1 MSDQLQPDLDR
12 LQTEGIPVDI
22 TFEQGRSVL
31 QGLDANAG
39 EIEANVGLVRAERSQ
54 GRRGR

>member
-31 QGLDANAG
+31 QGLNPATAT
-39 EIEANVGLVRAERSQ
+39 R
-54 GRRGR
+54 